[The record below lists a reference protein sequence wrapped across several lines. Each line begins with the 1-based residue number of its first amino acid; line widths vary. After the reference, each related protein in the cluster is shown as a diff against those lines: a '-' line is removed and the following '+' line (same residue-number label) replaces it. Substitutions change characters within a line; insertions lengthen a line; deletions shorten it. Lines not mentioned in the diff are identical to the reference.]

1 MIKIALSLAPI
12 FLLIALGW
20 AFRRGS
26 FPKAD
31 FWAAADQLVYFVLF
45 PALILSNLAT
55 ADLSGFEV
63 TPLIAAVAASM
74 MVMALAVMI
83 LGWKLVSDGP
93 AFTSVFQGSIRFN
106 SYVGVAAAA
115 ALFGTAGETLAAVI
129 IAVMVPLGNALS
141 VVALAR
147 HAGRDT
153 PGLGNLAATLI
164 RNPLI
169 LACLGGIILNT
180 IGIGLP
186 SLSEPIIGII
196 GRAALPLGLM
206 CVGAGLDVSSI
217 GKTLKPILATCTLK
231 LIVMPVFMIVACSAF
246 GVGGLTAKVAL
257 LFAALPPSPSSF
269 ILARQLG
276 GDASLMA
283 SVITVSTLLAAI
295 TLPVI
300 LLVYN

>member
-1 MIKIALSLAPI
+1 MIGIALSLLPI

-26 FPKAD
+26 FPQAE
-31 FWAAADQLVYFVLF
+31 FWTAAERLVYYVLF
-45 PALILSNLAT
+45 PALLCESLAT
-55 ADLSGFEV
+55 SDLSGFEV
-63 TPLIAAVAASM
+63 TPLIAAVVASM
-74 MVMALAVMI
+74 MVMALAVMVI
-83 LGWKLVSDGP
+83 GWKLVSDGP
-93 AFTSVFQGSIRFN
+93 AFTSVFQGSLRFN
-106 SYVGVAAAA
+106 SYVGVAAAT
-115 ALFGTAGETLAAVI
+115 ALFGTAGETLAAVV

-153 PGLGNLAATLI
+153 PGLGNLFTILLQ
-164 RNPLI
+164 NPLI
-169 LACLGGIILNT
+169 VACIVGITLNMT
-180 IGIGLP
+180 GIGLP
-186 SLSEPIIGII
+186 SVSGPIVGIV

-206 CVGAGLDVSSI
+206 CVGAGLDV
-217 GKTLKPILATCTLK
+217 GATAKAMKPILATSFLK
-231 LIVMPVFMIVACSAF
+231 LLVMPVFMVVACSAF

-283 SVITVSTLLAAI
+283 GLITVSTLAAAV

-300 LLVYN
+300 LLVYD